1 MRWLRRRRQV
11 KGQAVADRLA
21 EAERE
26 VELSRQRL
34 ADTHEN
40 VVKPLRI
47 YAEHNSFAEL
57 IAASLIRGHRGGGEA
72 G

>member
-1 MRWLRRRRQV
+1 MRWRRKGRRV
-11 KGQAVADRLA
+11 KGQAAADRLA

-40 VVKPLRI
+40 VVRPLRA
-47 YAEHNSFAEL
+47 YAEHNSFADL
-57 IAASLIRGHRGGGEA
+57 IAASLVQGHRTGGE
-72 G
+72 